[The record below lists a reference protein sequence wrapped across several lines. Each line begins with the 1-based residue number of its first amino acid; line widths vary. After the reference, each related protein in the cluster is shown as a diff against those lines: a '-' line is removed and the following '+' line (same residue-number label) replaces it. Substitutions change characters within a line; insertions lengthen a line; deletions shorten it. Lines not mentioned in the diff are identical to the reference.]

1 MRGGKRE
8 KKRKKR
14 KRILCERSCWNGRP
28 VRQPTV
34 SEKQTGGHA
43 ATKKRNKKLRH
54 RVTATVQRA
63 GRRRRLSSSIIE
75 WGNNYEAPNFLFRPK
90 REPTSIAGEKK
101 REREGL
107 YAFIYRR
114 RPRADLAAL
123 LPFHHPRKTVSMVTT
138 LDNVAQ

>member
-101 REREGL
+101 RERERVFMLL
-107 YAFIYRR
+107 YIG
-114 RPRADLAAL
+114 DDQELTWQ
-123 LPFHHPRKTVSMVTT
+123 HCCHSTT
-138 LDNVAQ
+138 QEKQFQWSLR